1 MSPVYNLEKI
11 TNNHC
16 FSFYSTQSA
25 FAHSKMI
32 ILKKQNGNK
41 LVIDPICVSSEDIS
55 DNQNFH
61 HSTFNI
67 ISPYFSFHYIH
78 ARTLYPLY
86 QEAKVLK

>member
-25 FAHSKMI
+25 FAHSEII

-41 LVIDPICVSSEDIS
+41 LWLLIPFVLAQKTYPIIRIS
-55 DNQNFH
+55 
-61 HSTFNI
+61 I
-67 ISPYFSFHYIH
+67 IVPSILFPLTSPFTIFMQGHFI
-78 ARTLYPLY
+78 LYTR
-86 QEAKVLK
+86 KLKY